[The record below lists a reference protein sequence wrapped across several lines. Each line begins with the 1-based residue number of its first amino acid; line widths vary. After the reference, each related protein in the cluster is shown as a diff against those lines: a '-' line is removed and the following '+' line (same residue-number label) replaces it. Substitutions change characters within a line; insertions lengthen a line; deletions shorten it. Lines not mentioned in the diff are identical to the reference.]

1 MVSFRPTIGETCQ
14 ALWEPLAFL
23 SLLICS
29 RRSSVSKTDGLFPLR
44 LSRRESLSPQAV
56 GVLPKTQNQAK
67 KTQQRSPL
75 LPLAVVSA
83 VPLAGSLGDRQA
95 RYFPSL
101 AARSLQT
108 VLAVEVASR
117 QAAIARKHSP
127 AYCRHGEGKSQL
139 GSGPNSGRAIRE
151 AGDLCFTTNRT
162 CLLAGGAQP
171 PRSKADFVSA
181 LADLCSQSRSG
192 DRHQRLSGRD
202 HGSLPNPVRVADHGD
217 RQSPDSALQRYPT
230 SYSGVDPTA
239 VSRGRSQG
247 PFVSISH

>member
-56 GVLPKTQNQAK
+56 SVLPRTQNQAK
-67 KTQQRSPL
+67 TSATQPASPSCRGLGCSTGRRPWRSSSPI
-75 LPLAVVSA
+75 
-83 VPLAGSLGDRQA
+83 
-95 RYFPSL
+95 PSL

-108 VLAVEVASR
+108 VLAVEVARR
-117 QAAIARKHSP
+117 QAAIAREHSP
-127 AYCRHGEGKSQL
+127 AYCRHGEGESHL

-151 AGDLCFTTNRT
+151 AGDLCLTTNGT
-162 CLLAGGAQP
+162 CLLAGGTRP
-171 PRSKADFVSA
+171 PRSKANFVSA
-181 LADLCSQSRSG
+181 LAVLCSHSRSG
-192 DRHQRLSGRD
+192 DRRQRLSGRD

-217 RQSPDSALQRYPT
+217 RQPPDSALQRYPT
-230 SYSGVDPTA
+230 SYCGVDPTA
-239 VSRGRSQG
+239 VSRGRSQ
-247 PFVSISH
+247 

>member
-56 GVLPKTQNQAK
+56 SVLPRTQNQAK
-67 KTQQRSPL
+67 TAQQRSPL

-83 VPLAGSLGDRQA
+83 VRLAGGLGDRQA
-95 RYFPSL
+95 RYLPSL

-108 VLAVEVASR
+108 VLAVEVARR
-117 QAAIARKHSP
+117 QTAIAREHLP
-127 AYCRHGEGKSQL
+127 AYCRHGEGESHL

-151 AGDLCFTTNRT
+151 AGDLCLTTNRT
-162 CLLAGGAQP
+162 CLLAGGARP
-171 PRSKADFVSA
+171 PGSKANFVSA

-192 DRHQRLSGRD
+192 DRRQRLSGRD

-217 RQSPDSALQRYPT
+217 RQPPDSALQRYPT
-230 SYSGVDPTA
+230 SDCGMDLTA
-239 VSRGRSQG
+239 VSRRRSQ
-247 PFVSISH
+247 

>member
-83 VPLAGSLGDRQA
+83 VRLAGSLGDRQA
-95 RYFPSL
+95 RYLPSL
-101 AARSLQT
+101 AARSLQM

-117 QAAIARKHSP
+117 QAAIAREHSP

-139 GSGPNSGRAIRE
+139 GSGPNSCRAIRA
-151 AGDLCFTTNRT
+151 AGDLCLTTNRT
-162 CLLAGGAQP
+162 CLLRSPAAKVQGEHRLSIGGP
-171 PRSKADFVSA
+171 LFTITLRRSSPATFW
-181 LADLCSQSRSG
+181 SRS
-192 DRHQRLSGRD
+192 RLASKSCTCCW
-202 HGSLPNPVRVADHGD
+202 SL
-217 RQSPDSALQRYPT
+217 
-230 SYSGVDPTA
+230 
-239 VSRGRSQG
+239 
-247 PFVSISH
+247 